1 MSQYHV
7 IEVIFQ
13 DEDVLVQSL
22 KEMGY
27 DVEIHNEGVEVGR
40 GLKGRKSHIV
50 VRKNQFGGF
59 GDVGFEKTSE
69 GYVMNA
75 DDYDVGRYG
84 SRFKLKDLNKKYV
97 ENKLKRYVNTVSN
110 CSIFSRTENE
120 KGQVEIHLRVI

>member
-7 IEVIFQ
+7 IEVIFHDQ
-13 DEDVLVQSL
+13 GILVQSL
-22 KEMGY
+22 NEIGY
-27 DVEIHNEGVEVGR
+27 DVEVYNEGVEVGR
-40 GLKGRKSHIV
+40 GFSRKKCHLV

-59 GDVGFEKTSE
+59 GDVGFERTSE
-69 GYVMNA
+69 GYVMHA
-75 DDYDVGRYG
+75 DDYDAGRYG

-120 KGQVEIHLRVI
+120 KGQVEIHLRVM